1 MQTVTG
7 SKWMATA
14 QWVQR
19 PTEKPGTI
27 LTILMWVR
35 VDVCIDSI
43 CAFLI
48 AMTVFVL
55 F

>member
-1 MQTVTG
+1 MHTVTG

-27 LTILMWVR
+27 LTWVR

-43 CAFLI
+43 CTFLI
-48 AMTVFVL
+48 VMTVLVV
-55 F
+55 